1 MALAVASNVRAE
13 DPPESSAH
21 HLPPAPPQHMME
33 DMTYAEMAA
42 VMQMDDTRRFGMMLV
57 DRFEWRDSNAGAAG
71 VWDVRA
77 WYGDDYNR
85 LQLKSEGQRAGG
97 TTRDAWTELL
107 WDRVVARWWSA
118 QLGVRQDFGE
128 GPARTWLALGVEGL
142 APYWLDA
149 EATLYVGDQGRTAAR
164 LRAEYDLL
172 LTQRLIVQPHAELN
186 LYGQADPRRQ
196 IGAGLSDLDLSLRLR
211 YELRR
216 ELAPYVGVVWSRL
229 FSGTAD
235 QVRAAGGSSSDVQL
249 VAGLRIWF

>member
-1 MALAVASNVRAE
+1 
-13 DPPESSAH
+13 
-21 HLPPAPPQHMME
+21 ME
-33 DMTYAEMAA
+33 DMSYAEMAA
-42 VMQMDDTRRFGMMLV
+42 VMQMDDTRRFGTMLL
-57 DRFEWRDSNAGAAG
+57 DEFEWRDSNGGAASA
-71 VWDVRA
+71 WDVRA

-85 LQLKSEGQRAGG
+85 VRFKSEGQRAGG
-97 TTRDAWTELL
+97 AARDGRAELL

-128 GPARTWLALGVEGL
+128 GPARTWLAFGFEGL
-142 APYWLDA
+142 APYWLDT

-196 IGAGLSDLDLSLRLR
+196 IGPGLSGLDLSLRLR

-229 FSGTAD
+229 FKGTAD
-235 QVRAAGGSSSDVQL
+235 QARAAGGSNSDVQL
-249 VAGLRIWF
+249 VAGLRVWF